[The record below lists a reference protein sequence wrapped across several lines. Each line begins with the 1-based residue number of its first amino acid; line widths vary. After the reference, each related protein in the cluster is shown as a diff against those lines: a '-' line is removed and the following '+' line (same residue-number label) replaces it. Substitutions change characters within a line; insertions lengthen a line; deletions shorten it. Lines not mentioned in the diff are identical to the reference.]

1 MLERIR
7 SYFAP
12 AVPEDEEQARS
23 AALLNTIL
31 LTALALSCVFM
42 FLVPVVSPNPLFSWI
57 ITGSLLLP
65 QVGALLLLRLGRV
78 RSAGLLFSSALWV
91 IITLSALFAGGVR
104 SASFSVYTVI
114 VLAAGL
120 LLGWRVGSLFV
131 GLSVLAGL
139 GMLCAESH
147 DLLPAPLI
155 ANTSL
160 SLWTAQTSALVAAVA
175 LLYLVT
181 RSILEALERAR
192 RHERAMAAANRELEA
207 EIADR
212 EWAESALRQR
222 ERFLSL
228 LSDITRTALETP
240 NFPVMLQ
247 NVADRL
253 ADLFEADGSYLALWD
268 EATGRPVPVAAY
280 GEWRQNYS
288 SVRVEPGERTVT
300 YSVLR
305 AARPLVIED
314 VYDTPYL
321 SPRLAR
327 LFPDRSLLG
336 LPLLAGDQKLGAVL
350 IAFNEPHHFT
360 PNEIARGEQAAAEIS
375 LAMANARLVE
385 KLQEHV
391 AELEAQNEELDA
403 FAHTV
408 AHDLQNPLSLII
420 GFAET
425 LEKDYARL
433 SSSELESYLRTIAQ
447 SSRRT
452 GNIVDELLLLAGVRR
467 MQVEIQ
473 PLEMAGIVAQALR
486 RLADATEQ
494 HQAEVVLPEGWPVAM
509 GYRPWVEEVWV
520 NYLSNAIKYGGRP
533 PLVELGA
540 EVQPDGLVR
549 FWVRDNGR
557 GLTPEEQAQL
567 FVPFTKLAQVRAG
580 GHGLGLSI
588 VRRIV
593 GRLGGQVGAESD
605 GVPGRGSLFF
615 FTLPGVISQAGG

>member
-7 SYFAP
+7 TYLAP
-12 AVPEDEEQARS
+12 PVLEDEEQARL
-23 AALLNTIL
+23 AALLYTIL

-42 FLVPVVSPNPLFSWI
+42 ILAPIMSPNPVFSWVV
-57 ITGSLLLP
+57 TGSLLLP
-65 QVGALLLLRLGRV
+65 QLGALLLLRRGRV
-78 RSAGLLFSSALWV
+78 RTAGLLFSSALWL
-91 IITLSALFAGGVR
+91 IITLSALFADGVR
-104 SASFSVYTVI
+104 SASFSMYTVI

-120 LLGWRVGSLFV
+120 LLGWRVGSVFV
-131 GLSVLAGL
+131 GLSVLTGLAMLYAG
-139 GMLCAESH
+139 SH

-160 SLWTAQTSALVAAVA
+160 SLWTAQTSGFVAAAA

-181 RSILEALERAR
+181 RSIVEALERAR
-192 RHERAMAAANRELEA
+192 RNEWALAATNRELEA
-207 EIADR
+207 EISDR
-212 EWAESALRQR
+212 AWAESALRQR

-240 NFPVMLQ
+240 DFLIMLQ

-268 EATGRPVPVAAY
+268 EARGGPIPVVAY
-280 GEWRQNYS
+280 GAWRQKYS
-288 SVRVEPGERTVT
+288 SVRVEPGEPTIT
-300 YSVLR
+300 ESVLR
-305 AARPLVIED
+305 AARPLVVED
-314 VYDTPYL
+314 VYDSPYL

-336 LPLLAGDQKLGAVL
+336 LPLIAGDQKLGAVL

-360 PNEIARGEQAAAEIS
+360 PDEVARGEQAAAEIS

-385 KLQEHV
+385 KLREHV
-391 AELEAQNEELDA
+391 AELEAQNQELDA

-408 AHDLQNPLSLII
+408 AHDLQNPLSLIT

-425 LEKDYARL
+425 LEQDHGSLAP
-433 SSSELESYLRTIAQ
+433 SELEGYLRAIARN
-447 SSRRT
+447 SRRA
-452 GNIVDELLLLAGVRR
+452 GSIVNELLLLAGVRR
-467 MQVEIQ
+467 MQVEMQ
-473 PLEMAGIVAQALR
+473 PLDMAGIVAEALR
-486 RLADATEQ
+486 RLADAV
-494 HQAEVVLPEGWPVAM
+494 EVHEADVLLPKDWPVTE

-520 NYLSNAIKYGGRP
+520 NYLSNAIRYGGQP

-540 EVQPDGLVR
+540 EVLPDGMVR

-557 GLTPEEQAQL
+557 GLMPEEQSQL

-593 GRLGGQVGAESD
+593 GKLGGQVGVESD

-615 FTLPGVISQAGG
+615 FTLPGVSGQAPS